1 MTERDAVQKPYLRN
15 TTILGTVIF
24 VGACLCV
31 VVLITLA
38 VAFKFFHEQLFS
50 SQMASS
56 AIRYTVVAGFLCI
69 LLFNAASFAW
79 VLHCIRLQGRLGTY
93 NLVALLYSA
102 LCILLLLGE
111 KTMINEMARETRMG
125 WTPAGEQTVLFAFL
139 AVQFIYVLLILGH
152 LYRMR
157 CSFNQYQTPVSALCD
172 DTIFVAVHI
181 IGIICGLT
189 GLAINFGFMRRDP
202 PDQEKSHFIVTY
214 CVILIPYGIAVLYWL
229 LMRIREQFGDWY
241 DEKQLQDIC
250 KAGFVTL
257 LLSIPGMA
265 GLFVFSEPMSA
276 LWFPHYLFLILLL
289 FSGTT
294 LCLYKSPV

>member
-1 MTERDAVQKPYLRN
+1 MT
-15 TTILGTVIF
+15 F

-38 VAFKFFHEQLFS
+38 VTFKFFHEQLFS
-50 SQMASS
+50 APTASS
-56 AIRYTVVAGFLCI
+56 AIQYTVLAGFLCI
-69 LLFNAASFAW
+69 LLFNATSFAW

-102 LCILLLLGE
+102 LCIILLLGE
-111 KTMINEMARETRMG
+111 KTMIDEIVRESRMG
-125 WTPAGEQTVLFAFL
+125 SAPPGGQTVLFAFL
-139 AVQFIYVLLILGH
+139 AVQSIYVLLILGH

-157 CSFNQYQTPVSALCD
+157 CRFSQYPTPVSALCD
-172 DTIFVAVHI
+172 DTIFIAVHI

-202 PDQEKSHFIVTY
+202 SDRDMSRFIVTY

-265 GLFVFSEPMSA
+265 ALFVIGEPMGT